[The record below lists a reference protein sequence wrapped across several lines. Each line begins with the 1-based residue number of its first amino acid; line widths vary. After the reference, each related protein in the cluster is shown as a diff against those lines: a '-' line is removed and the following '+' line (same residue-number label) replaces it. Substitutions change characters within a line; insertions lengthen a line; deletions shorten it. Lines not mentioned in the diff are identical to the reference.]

1 MAGVSVLIMVGVLAG
16 ANRYADGDMGHL
28 IAVEM
33 RVAQL
38 LRAGDLGLAAHLWWA
53 LITPQP
59 PLGYSPGIVAYTIF
73 GFQPWVAPMVMGLS
87 LLLIWDGLWRV
98 WERRAWMGWIGV
110 CASPMVWL
118 AVEQHSRDLLAAAAL
133 VQAWSW
139 LAASRGFRLR
149 IPACAFGV
157 WLGIGFMTK
166 YTFPIFAAPICLGTG
181 VGLLVHA
188 SRERWKHLGFSV
200 LGFLLPAGV
209 WYTMRGSAVLEYV
222 GFSSGAEMAA
232 NTANYRDSSTLESLL
247 YYPLALRDALSLPG
261 AALVAVASFLGLRS
275 REFQSPV
282 ALALAGVAGGIGILS
297 TLPEAIDRYALPA
310 SVLLLAILP
319 ALGNR
324 LAAALPIA
332 LCFMPMTAYTLGRFK
347 AGAPEVTAAYD
358 HPLQSASALAWP
370 YPPTYRPS
378 DLDPA
383 AWKLGE
389 VVAAIH
395 AAKGESTGT
404 IGILSGR
411 GPTAGPTFATV
422 LIEAAGAGLAY
433 DYATVNTQNHPRA
446 HPIFVGP
453 LFDGEWPS
461 AEFTVLV
468 AFRTAQGDPNV
479 DAWLRAHPMTEVTR
493 VLGANGGSSTVYR
506 HSGNMQPGASTPRG
520 PGGSLPAEHAE

>member
-1 MAGVSVLIMVGVLAG
+1 MASVSVLIVVGVVAG
-16 ANRYADGDMGHL
+16 AQRYADGDMGHL

-38 LRAGDLGLAAHLWWA
+38 LRAGEYGLAGHLWWA

-59 PLGYSPGIVAYTIF
+59 PLGYIPGIVAYTLL

-118 AVEQHSRDLLAAAAL
+118 AVEQHSRDLLAGAAL

-139 LAASRGFRLR
+139 LTASGGFRLAS
-149 IPACAFGV
+149 PSWAFGV

-166 YTFPIFAAPICLGTG
+166 YTFPIFAAPLCLGVG
-181 VGLLVHA
+181 GGLLMQA
-188 SRERWKHLGFSV
+188 SRERWKHLGFSFV
-200 LGFLLPAGV
+200 GFLVPAGA
-209 WYTMRGSAVLEYV
+209 WYAIRGGAVLEYV

-261 AALVAVASFLGLRS
+261 LALVAIASLLGLRARES
-275 REFQSPV
+275 RTPV
-282 ALALAGVAGGIGILS
+282 VLAWLGVIGGVGVLS
-297 TLPEAIDRYALPA
+297 SLPEAIDRYALPA
-310 SVLLLAILP
+310 ALLLLATLP

-324 LAAALPIA
+324 LATSLGVAI
-332 LCFMPMTAYTLGRFK
+332 CFVPMTAYTLGRFK
-347 AGAPEVTAAYD
+347 SGAPEVTAAYD
-358 HPLQSASALAWP
+358 HPLQTAGALAWP
-370 YPPTYRPS
+370 YPRTYRPS

-383 AWKLGE
+383 AWKLTE

-395 AAKGESTGT
+395 AAQGESTGT

-411 GPTAGPTFATV
+411 SATAGPTFATV
-422 LIEAAGAGLAY
+422 LLDAAAVDLAY
-433 DYATVNTQNHPRA
+433 DYATVNTQNHPGA

-453 LFDGEWPS
+453 LFDGTWPS
-461 AEFTVLV
+461 GEFTTLV
-468 AFRTAQGDPNV
+468 AFRPGQGDPNV
-479 DAWLRAHPMTEVTR
+479 DAWLRDHPMTEVAR
-493 VLGANGGSSTVYR
+493 VLGTNGSTSTVYR
-506 HSGNMQPGASTPRG
+506 R
-520 PGGSLPAEHAE
+520 